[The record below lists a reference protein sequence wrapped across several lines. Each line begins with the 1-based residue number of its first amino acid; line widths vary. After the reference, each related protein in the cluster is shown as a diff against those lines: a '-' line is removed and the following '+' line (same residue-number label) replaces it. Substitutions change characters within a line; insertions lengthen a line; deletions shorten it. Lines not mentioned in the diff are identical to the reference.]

1 MMFPVFLLLLT
12 DKTRAEYQVLGLTSL
27 CRKFSSSWAG
37 VYSLSVISLT
47 QPEEAIIV
55 RLGQTELTAPLSCD
69 LHIRSNKP
77 GQSKLEKYKTILFL
91 TFKRVMY
98 HLK

>member
-1 MMFPVFLLLLT
+1 MMLPVLFLLLLT
-12 DKTRAEYQVLGLTSL
+12 DQTKAEYQVLGLTSL

-55 RLGQTELTAPLSCD
+55 RLGQSELTAPLSCD

-91 TFKRVMY
+91 TF
-98 HLK
+98 